1 MKEFIVLMLG
11 IFGILFVV
19 GVPESGPQFAW
30 NMIWSTGL
38 GMLMCWMSYKL
49 SIAWKVIDVNEKV

>member
-1 MKEFIVLMLG
+1 MKEFIVSMLG
-11 IFGILFVV
+11 IFGILFIV

-30 NMIWSTGL
+30 NMIWSTGF

-49 SIAWKVIDVNEKV
+49 SIAWKVIDINEKA

>member
-1 MKEFIVLMLG
+1 MKEFIVSILG
-11 IFGILFVV
+11 IVGFIFMV
-19 GVPESGPQFAW
+19 GVPESGPQFVW

-49 SIAWKVIDVNEKV
+49 SIAWKVIDINEKA

>member
-1 MKEFIVLMLG
+1 MKEFIVSMLG
-11 IFGILFVV
+11 IFGFIFVV
-19 GVPESGPQFAW
+19 SVPESGPQFAW

-49 SIAWKVIDVNEKV
+49 SIIWKVIDVNEKV